1 MVARSSPWRRCGT
14 SGKTITAE
22 ARAASAEFG
31 FDGDPPVPRQANL
44 VAVAKMLRID
54 PRALQYG
61 DPDGR
66 NIREPGKAWK
76 VTAAD
81 QLAIDAFLALPSAQR
96 KAIRDL
102 IATLARAQATAA

>member
-1 MVARSSPWRRCGT
+1 MV
-14 SGKTITAE
+14 I
-22 ARAASAEFG
+22 
-31 FDGDPPVPRQANL
+31 PPPKSVPRQANL
-44 VAVAKMLRID
+44 VALAKMLRID

-66 NIREPGKAWK
+66 NIREHGKAWK

-102 IATLARAQATAA
+102 IATLANARAADA

>member
-1 MVARSSPWRRCGT
+1 GRRLPLRHALPQPSSASMV
-14 SGKTITAE
+14 I
-22 ARAASAEFG
+22 
-31 FDGDPPVPRQANL
+31 PPPKSVPRQANL
-44 VAVAKMLRID
+44 VALAKMLRID

>member
-1 MVARSSPWRRCGT
+1 MV
-14 SGKTITAE
+14 I
-22 ARAASAEFG
+22 
-31 FDGDPPVPRQANL
+31 PPPKSVPRQANL
-44 VAVAKMLRID
+44 VALAKMLRID